1 MVARE
6 GGQKAIASF
15 IEPLEDDLDLI
26 DVIICSFEFLKG
38 CDRGIESGFD
48 SASLGVLETELAG
61 GYTNEGVLFVI
72 CDGDVDIARRGNGVD
87 EAVALFSF
95 NFRKVQR

>member
-15 IEPLEDDLDLI
+15 IEPLEDDLDLM
-26 DVIICSFEFLKG
+26 DLKICVLEFLKG
-38 CDRGIESGFD
+38 FDRGIESGFD
-48 SASLGVLETELAG
+48 SASPGVLETELAS
-61 GYTNEGVLFVI
+61 GYTDENVLFVV

-87 EAVALFSF
+87 EAVAVFSF